1 MELVIRNS
9 SRVRMMLEQKS
20 RRAGWIAVE
29 DAGFDPASA
38 TARRTL
44 SGSTARLVLGKV
56 DEVANSRG
64 ASA

>member
-9 SRVRMMLEQKS
+9 SCVRMMFEQKS
-20 RRAGWIAVE
+20 CRAGWLAGE

-38 TARRTL
+38 TTRRTL
-44 SGSTARLVLGKV
+44 SGSTARLVPRKA